1 MNVAIILAAGNGT
14 RLSNNIKKQFIKIHD
29 KQLFLFSFDSFCSSN
44 IDKIL
49 IVSSKEDINYV
60 RSLVSSNEKF
70 LDVIAG
76 GETRQQSV
84 KNALD
89 YLKGILADDDVILIH
104 DAARPLIKFP
114 LINEIINKTIEYDC
128 CSLILPIKDTIISLS
143 NNNYESTLERDKLAS
158 VQTPQ
163 GFKFKIIYEAHLKA
177 IHSSATDDA
186 QLVKSLGLNIHLIK
200 GDEQNFKITTNE
212 DLNYFEYIL
221 GCDDYGRK

>member
-14 RLSNNIKKQFIKIHD
+14 RLSNNIKKQFIKIHN

-114 LINEIINKTIEYDC
+114 LINEVINKTIEYDC

-186 QLVKSLGLNIHLIK
+186 QLVKSLGFNIHLIK

-221 GCDDYGRK
+221 GCDEYGRK

>member
-60 RSLVSSNEKF
+60 RSLVSSNEKI

-104 DAARPLIKFP
+104 DAARPLIKVP
-114 LINEIINKTIEYDC
+114 LINEVINKTIEYDC

-186 QLVKSLGLNIHLIK
+186 QLVKNLGFNIHLIK

>member
-60 RSLVSSNEKF
+60 RSWVSSNEKF

-114 LINEIINKTIEYDC
+114 LINEVINKTIEYDC

-177 IHSSATDDA
+177 MHSSATDDA
-186 QLVKSLGLNIHLIK
+186 QLVKSLGFNIHLIK

>member
-114 LINEIINKTIEYDC
+114 LINEVINKTIEYDC

-163 GFKFKIIYEAHLKA
+163 GFKFKIIYEAHQKA

-186 QLVKSLGLNIHLIK
+186 QLVKNLGLNIHLIK

-221 GCDDYGRK
+221 GCDEYGRK

>member
-14 RLSNNIKKQFIKIHD
+14 RLSNNIKKQFIKVHD

-114 LINEIINKTIEYDC
+114 LINEVINKTIKYDC

-163 GFKFKIIYEAHLKA
+163 GFKFKIIYEAHQKGSQ
-177 IHSSATDDA
+177 ISATDDA
-186 QLVKSLGLNIHLIK
+186 QLVKNLGLNIHLIK

>member
-104 DAARPLIKFP
+104 DAARPLIKFS
-114 LINEIINKTIEYDC
+114 LINEVINKTIEYDC

-163 GFKFKIIYEAHLKA
+163 GFKFKIIYEAHQKA

>member
-114 LINEIINKTIEYDC
+114 LINEVINKTIKYDC

-177 IHSSATDDA
+177 MHSSATDDA

>member
-104 DAARPLIKFP
+104 DAARPLIKVP
-114 LINEIINKTIEYDC
+114 LINEVINKTIEYDC

-186 QLVKSLGLNIHLIK
+186 QLVKNLGLNIHLIK

>member
-114 LINEIINKTIEYDC
+114 LINEVLNKTIEYDC

-163 GFKFKIIYEAHLKA
+163 GFKFKIIYEAHQKA

-186 QLVKSLGLNIHLIK
+186 QLVKKLGFNIHLIK

>member
-104 DAARPLIKFP
+104 DAARPLIKVP
-114 LINEIINKTIEYDC
+114 LINEVINKTIEYDC

-163 GFKFKIIYEAHLKA
+163 GFKFKIIYEAHQKA
-177 IHSSATDDA
+177 IHSSANDDA

>member
-76 GETRQQSV
+76 GETRQHSV

-104 DAARPLIKFP
+104 DAARPLIKVP
-114 LINEIINKTIEYDC
+114 LINEVINKTIEYDC

-163 GFKFKIIYEAHLKA
+163 GFKFKIIYEAHQKA
-177 IHSSATDDA
+177 SQISATDDA
-186 QLVKSLGLNIHLIK
+186 QLVKSLGFNIHLIK

>member
-29 KQLFLFSFDSFCSSN
+29 KQLFLFCFDSFCSSN

-84 KNALD
+84 KNALN

-104 DAARPLIKFP
+104 DAARPLIKVP
-114 LINEIINKTIEYDC
+114 LINEVINKTIEYDC

-186 QLVKSLGLNIHLIK
+186 QLVKNLGLNIHLIK

>member
-76 GETRQQSV
+76 GETRQQSG

-114 LINEIINKTIEYDC
+114 LINEVINKTIEYDC

-177 IHSSATDDA
+177 MHSSATDDA
-186 QLVKSLGLNIHLIK
+186 QLVKNLGLNIHLIK

>member
-114 LINEIINKTIEYDC
+114 LINEVINKTIEYDC

-177 IHSSATDDA
+177 MHSSATDDA
-186 QLVKSLGLNIHLIK
+186 QLVKNLGLNIHLIK

-221 GCDDYGRK
+221 GCDEYGRK

>member
-114 LINEIINKTIEYDC
+114 LINEVINKTIEYDC

-186 QLVKSLGLNIHLIK
+186 QLVKSLGFNIHLIK
-200 GDEQNFKITTNE
+200 GDEQNFKITTND

>member
-84 KNALD
+84 RNALD
-89 YLKGILADDDVILIH
+89 YLKNILADDDVILIH
-104 DAARPLIKFP
+104 DAARPLIKVP
-114 LINEIINKTIEYDC
+114 LINEVLNKTIEYDC

-163 GFKFKIIYEAHLKA
+163 GFKFKIIYEAHQKA

>member
-104 DAARPLIKFP
+104 DAARPLIKVP
-114 LINEIINKTIEYDC
+114 LINEVINKTIEYDC

-163 GFKFKIIYEAHLKA
+163 GFKFKIIYEAHLRA

-186 QLVKSLGLNIHLIK
+186 QLVKKLGFNIHLIK

>member
-114 LINEIINKTIEYDC
+114 LINEVINKTIEYDC

>member
-76 GETRQQSV
+76 GQTRQQSV

-104 DAARPLIKFP
+104 DAARPLIKVP
-114 LINEIINKTIEYDC
+114 LINEVLNKTIEYDC

-186 QLVKSLGLNIHLIK
+186 QLVKKLGFNIHLIK

-221 GCDDYGRK
+221 GCDEYGRK

>member
-104 DAARPLIKFP
+104 DAARPLIKVP
-114 LINEIINKTIEYDC
+114 LINEVINKTIEYDC

-163 GFKFKIIYEAHLKA
+163 GFKFKIIYEAHLRA

-186 QLVKSLGLNIHLIK
+186 QLVKNLGLNIHLIK

>member
-29 KQLFLFSFDSFCSSN
+29 KQLFLFSFGSFCSSN

-89 YLKGILADDDVILIH
+89 YLKGVLADDDVILIH
-104 DAARPLIKFP
+104 DAARPLIKVP
-114 LINEIINKTIEYDC
+114 LINEVINKTIEYDC

-143 NNNYESTLERDKLAS
+143 NNNYESTLERVKLAS

-163 GFKFKIIYEAHLKA
+163 GFKFKIIYEAHQKA

-186 QLVKSLGLNIHLIK
+186 QLVKNLGLNIHLIK

>member
-70 LDVIAG
+70 LDVIVG
-76 GETRQQSV
+76 GETRQHSV

-89 YLKGILADDDVILIH
+89 YLKNILADDDVILIH
-104 DAARPLIKFP
+104 DAARPLIKVP
-114 LINEIINKTIEYDC
+114 LINEVINKTIEYDC

-186 QLVKSLGLNIHLIK
+186 QLVKNLGLNIHLIK

>member
-14 RLSNNIKKQFIKIHD
+14 RLSNNIKKQFIKVHD

-114 LINEIINKTIEYDC
+114 LINEVINKTIEYDC

-163 GFKFKIIYEAHLKA
+163 GFKFKIIYEAHQKA

-221 GCDDYGRK
+221 GCDEYGRK

>member
-84 KNALD
+84 RNALD
-89 YLKGILADDDVILIH
+89 YLKNILADDDVILIH

-114 LINEIINKTIEYDC
+114 LINEVINKTIEYDC

-177 IHSSATDDA
+177 MHSSATDDA
-186 QLVKSLGLNIHLIK
+186 QLVKKLGFNIHLIK

>member
-104 DAARPLIKFP
+104 DAARPLIKVP
-114 LINEIINKTIEYDC
+114 LINEVLNKTIEYDC

-186 QLVKSLGLNIHLIK
+186 QLVKNLGLNIHLIK

>member
-104 DAARPLIKFP
+104 DAARPLIKVP
-114 LINEIINKTIEYDC
+114 LINEVINKTIEYDC

-177 IHSSATDDA
+177 MHSSATDDA
-186 QLVKSLGLNIHLIK
+186 QLVKNLGLNIHLTR

>member
-89 YLKGILADDDVILIH
+89 YLKNVLADDDVILIH
-104 DAARPLIKFP
+104 DAARPLIKIR
-114 LINEIINKTIEYDC
+114 LINEVINKTIEYNC

-163 GFKFKIIYEAHLKA
+163 GFKFKIIYEAHLRA

-186 QLVKSLGLNIHLIK
+186 QLVKNLGFNIHLIK

-221 GCDDYGRK
+221 GCDEYGRK

>member
-76 GETRQQSV
+76 GETRQHSV

-89 YLKGILADDDVILIH
+89 YLKGILAEDDVILIH
-104 DAARPLIKFP
+104 DAARPLIKVP
-114 LINEIINKTIEYDC
+114 LINEVLNKTIEYDC

-177 IHSSATDDA
+177 MHSSATDDA
-186 QLVKSLGLNIHLIK
+186 QLVKSLGFNIHLIK

>member
-84 KNALD
+84 KNDLD

-104 DAARPLIKFP
+104 DAARPLIKVP
-114 LINEIINKTIEYDC
+114 LINEVINKTIEYDC

-177 IHSSATDDA
+177 MHSSATDDA
-186 QLVKSLGLNIHLIK
+186 QLVKSLGFNIHLIK

>member
-89 YLKGILADDDVILIH
+89 YLRGILADDDVILIH
-104 DAARPLIKFP
+104 YASRPLIKFP
-114 LINEIINKTIEYDC
+114 LINEVINKTIEYDC

-177 IHSSATDDA
+177 MHSSATDDA
-186 QLVKSLGLNIHLIK
+186 QLVKSLALNIHLIN

-221 GCDDYGRK
+221 GCDEYGRK

>member
-114 LINEIINKTIEYDC
+114 LINEVINKTIEYDC

-143 NNNYESTLERDKLAS
+143 NNNYENTLERDKLAS

-177 IHSSATDDA
+177 MHSSATDDA

>member
-14 RLSNNIKKQFIKIHD
+14 RLSNNIKKQFIKVHD

-84 KNALD
+84 RNALD
-89 YLKGILADDDVILIH
+89 YLKNILADDDVILIH
-104 DAARPLIKFP
+104 DAARPLIKVP
-114 LINEIINKTIEYDC
+114 LINEVINKTIEYDC

-177 IHSSATDDA
+177 MHSSATDDA
-186 QLVKSLGLNIHLIK
+186 QLVKNLGFNIHLIK

>member
-84 KNALD
+84 KNALN
-89 YLKGILADDDVILIH
+89 YLKAILADDDVILIH

-114 LINEIINKTIEYDC
+114 LINEVLNKTIEYDC

-177 IHSSATDDA
+177 MHSSATDDA
-186 QLVKSLGLNIHLIK
+186 QLVKNLGLNIHLIK

-212 DLNYFEYIL
+212 DLNYFEHIL

>member
-104 DAARPLIKFP
+104 DAARPLIKVP
-114 LINEIINKTIEYDC
+114 LINEVLNKTIEYDC

>member
-76 GETRQQSV
+76 GETRQHSV

-104 DAARPLIKFP
+104 DAARPLIKVP
-114 LINEIINKTIEYDC
+114 LINEVINKTIEYDC

-163 GFKFKIIYEAHLKA
+163 GFKFKIIYEAHQKA

-221 GCDDYGRK
+221 GCDEYGRK

>member
-84 KNALD
+84 KNALN
-89 YLKGILADDDVILIH
+89 YLKAILADDDVILIH

-114 LINEIINKTIEYDC
+114 LINEVINKTIQYDC

-177 IHSSATDDA
+177 MHSSATDDA
-186 QLVKSLGLNIHLIK
+186 QLVKKLGFNIHLIK

>member
-29 KQLFLFSFDSFCSSN
+29 KQLFLFSFGSFCSSN

-114 LINEIINKTIEYDC
+114 LINEVINKTIEYDC

-143 NNNYESTLERDKLAS
+143 KNNYESTLERDKLAS

-177 IHSSATDDA
+177 MHSSATDDA

>member
-104 DAARPLIKFP
+104 DAARPLIKVP
-114 LINEIINKTIEYDC
+114 LINEVINKTIEYDC

-163 GFKFKIIYEAHLKA
+163 GFKFKIIYEAHLRA

>member
-60 RSLVSSNEKF
+60 KSLVSSNEKF

-104 DAARPLIKFP
+104 DAARPLIKVP
-114 LINEIINKTIEYDC
+114 LINEVINKTIEYDC

-143 NNNYESTLERDKLAS
+143 DNNYESTLERDKLAS

-177 IHSSATDDA
+177 MHSSTTDDA